1 MQALVK
7 QNIHEADGHG
17 ESRDGE
23 NRLEREGTKKEKGK
37 SIEYIQEVGLW
48 CGYGFTLDIRRQ
60 TFPDKLW
67 SSISKQLE
75 HSHYSRQVY
84 YIKYAKAQC
93 DPQKHRD

>member
-37 SIEYIQEVGLW
+37 SIEYIQEVGL
-48 CGYGFTLDIRRQ
+48 
-60 TFPDKLW
+60 
-67 SSISKQLE
+67 
-75 HSHYSRQVY
+75 
-84 YIKYAKAQC
+84 
-93 DPQKHRD
+93 